1 LTALGARRNLPD
13 MRALL
18 LAALLASACGQNHTP
33 AVRARFDPQ
42 AALQARDFFAL
53 PFPTDLRRSGTGLD
67 LTGFPNPG
75 KSSLL
80 SDYVIAMRSGQP
92 GFGLASALYVSFTAP
107 VDPATL
113 TPQTVLLI
121 DLATGERVPLQ
132 LKYFDRATLFVP
144 AATLAALPLFGA
156 PLSAAHPYAFVLTN
170 GVHDQRGEPIG
181 ADAAMTEALHGTGP
195 AAAVTAPF
203 VAFAA
208 AHVELQSAVLAS
220 VFTTQDAGA
229 VLVKLRAAVHAT
241 PAPAATGL
249 AYSPGA
255 STRPY
260 HLFTGAFPVPNFQ
273 TGTPPYSASGGQ
285 LSLDAAGNP
294 QVVRTESVRF
304 AVTVPTGAAPAGGFP
319 AVLYEHG
326 TGGDFESFVGEGIG
340 RDLAARG
347 IATIS
352 MDQVLHGPRN
362 PGCDYTNPGP
372 AYESCVGTAYFNFL
386 NPYAGRDNTRQGAA
400 DGFQL
405 LRLAKGLQI
414 PAAIHPEGEAVS
426 LSPQAFLGHSQG
438 GLTGAPF
445 LAGEPELKAAVLS
458 GTGGVLAITVLQR
471 KDPLDFKAAVELVL
485 AINGKE
491 SLEPFHPVLALV
503 QTFAEPADPISYAR
517 LLASPPGGQ
526 RSVMLTEGLLD
537 PYTAADAS
545 EALGA
550 AARFDIGGVAAHENP
565 AFVARGLKVQALP
578 YSVAPGSGV
587 LLQYPDQ
594 GHFAIFDSAV
604 ARCRWLG
611 FLDAAAHGGAPR
623 VDPCGG

>member
-1 LTALGARRNLPD
+1 
-13 MRALL
+13 MRASIV
-18 LAALLASACGQNHTP
+18 AALLFAACGPGQQP

-42 AALQARDFFAL
+42 AALQGRDFFAL

-75 KSSLL
+75 RSSLL
-80 SDYVIAMRSGQP
+80 SDYLIAMRSGQP
-92 GFGLASALYVSFTAP
+92 GFGLASALYANFTGP

-113 TPQTVLLI
+113 TAATVLLI
-121 DLATGERVPLQ
+121 DLASGERVPLQ
-132 LKYFDRATLFVP
+132 LKYFPQATLFLP
-144 AATLAALPLFGA
+144 TATVAALPLFGA
-156 PLSAAHPYAFVLTN
+156 PLRTARSYALVVTA
-170 GVHDQRGEPIG
+170 GVRDASGNAVTADPAMSDALRGAG
-181 ADAAMTEALHGTGP
+181 
-195 AAAVTAPF
+195 AAATVTAPF

-208 AHVELQSAVLAS
+208 AHADFRERAVLAS

-229 VLVKLRAAVHAT
+229 VLVRLRASVHAT
-241 PAPAATGL
+241 PLPAAAGL
-249 AYSPGA
+249 AYLAP
-255 STRPY
+255 TTQPPRPY
-260 HLFTGAFPVPNFQ
+260 HLFTGTFPVPNFQ
-273 TGTPPYSASGGQ
+273 LGAPPYLAAGGALSFDASG
-285 LSLDAAGNP
+285 NP
-294 QVVRTESVRF
+294 LVVRTESVRF
-304 AVTVPTGAAPAGGFP
+304 ALTTPAGPAPAGGFP
-319 AVLYEHG
+319 AVLYAHG
-326 TGGDFESFVGEGIG
+326 TGGDDLSFEREGIG
-340 RDLAARG
+340 GDLAARG

-362 PGCDYTNPGP
+362 PGCDYTHPGA
-372 AYESCVGTAYFNFL
+372 AYQSCVGTAYFNFL
-386 NPYAGRDNTRQGAA
+386 NPFAGRDNTRQGAA

-405 LRLAKGLQI
+405 LRLARGLQI
-414 PAAIHPEGEAVS
+414 PAPIHPEGIAVS

-445 LAGEPELKAAVLS
+445 LAGEPELRAAVLS

-491 SLEPFHPVLALV
+491 SLEPFHPVLSLV

-550 AARFDIGGVAAHENP
+550 AAGYDIGGTAAHQNA
-565 AFVARGLKVQALP
+565 AFVARGLAVRPLP
-578 YSVAPGSGV
+578 SSVAPGSGL
-587 LLQYPDQ
+587 LLQYPGQ

-611 FLDAAAHGGAPR
+611 FLDGAAHGKPAR

>member
-1 LTALGARRNLPD
+1 
-13 MRALL
+13 MRSILF
-18 LAALLASACGQNHTP
+18 AALLASACGQSHPP

-42 AALQARDFFAL
+42 AALQGRDFFAL

-92 GFGLASALYVSFTAP
+92 GFGLASALYASFTAP

-113 TPQTVLLI
+113 TAQTVLLV
-121 DLATGERVPLQ
+121 DLATGERIPLQ
-132 LKYFDRATLFVP
+132 LKYFDQATLFVP
-144 AATLAALPLFGA
+144 AATLAALPLFGT
-156 PLSAAHPYAFVLTN
+156 PLSAAHTYAFVLTD
-170 GVHDQRGEPIG
+170 GVHDPQGNAIG
-181 ADAAMTEALHGTGP
+181 ADAAMSDALQGAGP
-195 AAAVTAPF
+195 AAATTAPF

-208 AHVELQSAVLAS
+208 AHADFKVHAVLAS
-220 VFTTQDAGA
+220 VFTTQDAGS

-241 PAPAATGL
+241 PAPAAAGL
-249 AYSPGA
+249 AYAAGA
-255 STRPY
+255 GTRPY
-260 HLFTGAFPVPNFQ
+260 HLFAGTFPVPNFQ
-273 TGTPPYSASGGQ
+273 SGTPPYSASGGQ
-285 LSLDAAGNP
+285 LSFDASGNP

-326 TGGDFESFVGEGIG
+326 TGGDFESFEREGIG

-347 IATIS
+347 IATLS

-372 AYESCVGTAYFNFL
+372 AYDSCVGTAYFNFL

-400 DGFQL
+400 DGYQL

-414 PAAIHPEGEAVS
+414 PSAVHPEGLAVS

-445 LAGEPELKAAVLS
+445 LAGEPELRAAVLS

-517 LLASPPGGQ
+517 LLAAPPGGQ

-550 AARFDIGGVAAHENP
+550 AAGFDIGGAAAHENA
-565 AFVARGLKVQALP
+565 AFVARGLAVQPLP
-578 YSVAPGSGV
+578 YTVAPGRGV

-611 FLDAAAHGGAPR
+611 FLDLAAHGGAPR